1 MRTFPHRN
9 PMEAFAMNHLTTPA
23 PQIAVLDRGFVYVG
37 ACAVQDGVL
46 VISNAQCIRR
56 WGTTAGLGQLASAGP
71 QPQTKLDP
79 AGTIRAP
86 LSAVI
91 HLIDCAPTAWPA
103 LAQAA

>member
-1 MRTFPHRN
+1 
-9 PMEAFAMNHLTTPA
+9 MNTLTSPA

-37 ACAVQDGVL
+37 RCSVHDGVL

-56 WGTTAGLGQLASAGP
+56 WGTTKGLGELAHGGP
-71 QPQTKLDP
+71 LDQTKLDP

-91 HLIDCAPTAWPA
+91 HLIDCAPAAWPA